1 MPKGIC
7 DRPILEELKEEKH
20 VEQPCF
26 RLGHLQ
32 QGRVK
37 QIQSVFVVD
46 DDDNEIAEEEA
57 KDHDEIFESC
67 QEMQTHHEEEEK
79 ELFVD
84 EE

>member
-1 MPKGIC
+1 MPRGIC

-46 DDDNEIAEEEA
+46 DDDNEIAEEA

-79 ELFVD
+79 ELFIA

>member
-1 MPKGIC
+1 MPRGIC

-46 DDDNEIAEEEA
+46 DDDEIAEEEA

-79 ELFVD
+79 ELFIA

>member
-1 MPKGIC
+1 MPRGIC
-7 DRPILEELKEEKH
+7 DKPILEELKEEKH

-46 DDDNEIAEEEA
+46 DDDEIAEEEA

>member
-1 MPKGIC
+1 MPRGIC

-26 RLGHLQ
+26 RLGLLQ

-37 QIQSVFVVD
+37 QIQSMFIVD
-46 DDDNEIAEEEA
+46 DDDDIVEEA
-57 KDHDEIFESC
+57 NEQNEIFESC
-67 QEMQTHHEEEEK
+67 QEMQSHHEEEEK
-79 ELFVD
+79 ELSIA